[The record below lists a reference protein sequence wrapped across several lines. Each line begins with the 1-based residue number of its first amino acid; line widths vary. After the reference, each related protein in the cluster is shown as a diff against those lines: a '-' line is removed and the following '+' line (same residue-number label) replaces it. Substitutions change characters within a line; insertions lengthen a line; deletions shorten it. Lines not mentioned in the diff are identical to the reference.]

1 MAIAEVL
8 RRRLGGS
15 ALAALT
21 TFALLSGVSAQST
34 DRSQPS
40 RAPRAG
46 REPRQC
52 RQFREGPYFLLLCGA
67 RSYRCGHGVRGDGLV
82 RRAAAP
88 DNKFRPL
95 QRQRHSRLATTPWYS
110 RWRNTRAGRGPF
122 DCYTM
127 LSEDRG
133 AGARRSRE
141 SRTGRSNSI
150 VFGHKV
156 RGGRLTCAR
165 HPWDI
170 FKVTRCCRVVGG
182 SRVLFSFGYGS
193 NYLRR

>member
-1 MAIAEVL
+1 MAWLLRKFRDAGLVGQRSQRSLCSYRWRHPLAEVQACGDCAAGRHQIRRLLRDRGKGRGRIRRTDARRRRPADIVGEVGQIAARTGWRL
-8 RRRLGGS
+8 RRDALGISPDQAGYGFFPKAV
-15 ALAALT
+15 ALRAEAALNCHT
-21 TFALLSGVSAQST
+21 T
-34 DRSQPS
+34 
-40 RAPRAG
+40 
-46 REPRQC
+46 
-52 RQFREGPYFLLLCGA
+52 
-67 RSYRCGHGVRGDGLV
+67 
-82 RRAAAP
+82 
-88 DNKFRPL
+88 
-95 QRQRHSRLATTPWYS
+95 
-110 RWRNTRAGRGPF
+110 
-122 DCYTM
+122 

>member
-1 MAIAEVL
+1 MAIAQVL

-34 DRSQPS
+34 DPNHP
-40 RAPRAG
+40 APLGPGVNRGNVDNSGKGHTFYFYAG
-46 REPRQC
+46 PGHIDVDMAFEEMGLFGAPLRQTTTL
-52 RQFREGPYFLLLCGA
+52 RLRPNDISKFAFGGNRIAMTKHSAQA
-67 RSYRCGHGVRGDGLV
+67 RGLST
-82 RRAAAP
+82 
-88 DNKFRPL
+88 D
-95 QRQRHSRLATTPWYS
+95 
-110 RWRNTRAGRGPF
+110 
-122 DCYTM
+122 TM

-141 SRTGRSNSI
+141 SGTGRSNSI